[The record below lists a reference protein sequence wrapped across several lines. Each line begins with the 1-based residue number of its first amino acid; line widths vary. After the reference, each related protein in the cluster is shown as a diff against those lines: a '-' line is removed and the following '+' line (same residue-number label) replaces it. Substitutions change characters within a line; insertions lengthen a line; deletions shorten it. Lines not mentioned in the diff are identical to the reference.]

1 MRPKHIQPP
10 RIYGLPETH
19 KSNILLRPIVSYVNT
34 FAWFISLFSWHLSSL
49 NGKSDYTVKNSAH
62 FVSTSNKE
70 KVDENEIMVSFD
82 VESLFT
88 NVPIEGAVRATLWK
102 LESDLSFPNHTTLT
116 AAQIDD
122 LPNFVLRSTY
132 FQYDGAIYEQDGAA
146 MWSPVSAVIAIP
158 LHRGLWR
165 TGTTIRANRT
175 KDLETLCWWHFY
187 YLRMEQ
193 CQRLSTPPQHS
204 TTIRFTVETE
214 KDWEDLLMNSI
225 TFLYLWERTQLVTAE
240 LAQLHGLSN
249 LPIPFKLGPSD
260 LWRAVWI

>member
-1 MRPKHIQPP
+1 
-10 RIYGLPETH
+10 
-19 KSNILLRPIVSYVNT
+19 
-34 FAWFISLFSWHLSSL
+34 
-49 NGKSDYTVKNSAH
+49 
-62 FVSTSNKE
+62 
-70 KVDENEIMVSFD
+70 MVSFD

-88 NVPIEGAVRATLWK
+88 NVAIESALRATLWK

-122 LPNFVLRSTY
+122 LLNFVLRSTY
-132 FQYDGAIYEQDGAA
+132 FQYDVAIYEQQDGAA
-146 MWSPVSAVIAIP
+146 MGSPVSAVIAIP

-193 CQRLSTPPQHS
+193 CQRLSTAPQHS
-204 TTIRFTVETE
+204 TTIRFTMETE
-214 KDWEDLLMNSI
+214 KDWEDLLMNSN

-249 LPIPFKLGPSD
+249 LPIPFKLCPSD
-260 LWRAVWI
+260 LWQAVWI